1 VIDPVRGQPPRVG
14 AGRPHRIGNASGA
27 ATAPSSPATAWAGYA
42 ACAWALLFTVPHVY
56 WAAGGTV
63 GLDGR
68 PMSGA
73 LGVINL
79 ASIPLS
85 LLAALVALAMI
96 RSWGRA
102 VPRWLLG
109 GAAWG
114 ACAVLSLRGGAGLVQ
129 SVLGSEEPPPL
140 FRVFEPGFLVG
151 GILFG
156 AAAWYYSRSP
166 RDRETGACF

>member
-1 VIDPVRGQPPRVG
+1 MMATTNGIGT
-14 AGRPHRIGNASGA
+14 RIGSSANAEA
-27 ATAPSSPATAWAGYA
+27 APGPRATAWAAYA

-56 WAAGGTV
+56 WAVGGTA
-63 GLDGR
+63 GLQGH

-73 LGVINL
+73 LRVVNL

-85 LLAALVALAMI
+85 LLAALVALAMV

-114 ACAVLSLRGGAGLVQ
+114 ACAVLGMRGGAGLVQ
-129 SVLGSEEPPPL
+129 NVLGQAEPAPL
-140 FRVFEPGFLVG
+140 FRIFEPGFLVG

-156 AAAWYYSRSP
+156 AAAWYHGRSP
-166 RDRETGACF
+166 RDRRSGAK